1 MKTIRLIPLWKTAL
15 AAISIT
21 GFLLWV
27 LVTVLQYIQHRAD
40 MRDAPAMQST
50 TMYSYPDDYELPVSH
65 YYTYLIDTTGKATI
79 NDAIEHK
86 RSRQFAIWP
95 SDKTTFNLGM
105 SCVDVWLHVPVHNQS
120 SKDICLIWQLENAID
135 SARLY
140 IETGNSVHA
149 HSAVSFYAPLA
160 RRALPVKAL
169 FDTIWLSPGAEAG
182 LYFHVFKNH
191 YNTNIPMTLLPLDTF
206 LQHENRTNNIYT
218 AYISI
223 FIFIILFNVFLFIS
237 LRDPIHLWY
246 SLFIFSISMMLLID
260 AYYPVLIFPDLL
272 YRITAVTEPLPY
284 VDWGMVGSGLVM
296 QLLLGQDRTN
306 SYFWLPFRILLG
318 LGFATGALQLI
329 VSMWSLGGGIS
340 YPFYYF
346 HTISNL
352 FVLVSV
358 FMGMC
363 SVVEKVIQRSPI
375 ALVYF
380 CTSMLPIL
388 GILNSYLNCI
398 GFTNFSFM
406 FPSSVAIGIMAE
418 IIVLTMLLTQR
429 YNVLQKEKN
438 QLLQQQLAMQKELGD
453 RIAETQENEQKRIA
467 EDLHDGI
474 GSMLTALRM
483 MINKGIH
490 HFTAKGLPEAAE
502 ILLPIQQQLDKV
514 VVDIRT
520 ISHNL
525 MPKDFEQSEF
535 DSIIRDHLSV
545 INAVSEVNV
554 EYYLDPLINQ
564 LPKGLQISLFRIFT
578 ELLNNS
584 LKHSQTQHITA
595 QFIIHPHI
603 LMLMIEDEGIGFA
616 MDKANDG
623 IGLKNIRSR
632 VRFLSGKIS
641 FDSSPKGTI
650 IIVEIPLT

>member
-1 MKTIRLIPLWKTAL
+1 
-15 AAISIT
+15 
-21 GFLLWV
+21 
-27 LVTVLQYIQHRAD
+27 
-40 MRDAPAMQST
+40 
-50 TMYSYPDDYELPVSH
+50 
-65 YYTYLIDTTGKATI
+65 
-79 NDAIEHK
+79 
-86 RSRQFAIWP
+86 
-95 SDKTTFNLGM
+95 
-105 SCVDVWLHVPVHNQS
+105 
-120 SKDICLIWQLENAID
+120 
-135 SARLY
+135 
-140 IETGNSVHA
+140 
-149 HSAVSFYAPLA
+149 
-160 RRALPVKAL
+160 
-169 FDTIWLSPGAEAG
+169 
-182 LYFHVFKNH
+182 
-191 YNTNIPMTLLPLDTF
+191 
-206 LQHENRTNNIYT
+206 
-218 AYISI
+218 
-223 FIFIILFNVFLFIS
+223 
-237 LRDPIHLWY
+237 
-246 SLFIFSISMMLLID
+246 
-260 AYYPVLIFPDLL
+260 
-272 YRITAVTEPLPY
+272 
-284 VDWGMVGSGLVM
+284 
-296 QLLLGQDRTN
+296 
-306 SYFWLPFRILLG
+306 
-318 LGFATGALQLI
+318 
-329 VSMWSLGGGIS
+329 
-340 YPFYYF
+340 
-346 HTISNL
+346 
-352 FVLVSV
+352 
-358 FMGMC
+358 
-363 SVVEKVIQRSPI
+363 
-375 ALVYF
+375 
-380 CTSMLPIL
+380 
-388 GILNSYLNCI
+388 
-398 GFTNFSFM
+398 M